1 MSEMSHFMTD
11 SKSTTHRL
19 AEQNDTGEMKKRKR
33 KEQKNKDILLL
44 ARADVR
50 SR

>member
-1 MSEMSHFMTD
+1 MTD